1 MIINYFSASFC
12 QPCKTFWPIVNKVAE
27 ELDLWVVKEEV
38 DSETYVDKFGIRG
51 VPCVVITDD
60 CGGVIDMRQGAMSE
74 GKFREWVKS
83 YESA

>member
-12 QPCKTFWPIVNKVAE
+12 QPCKTFWPIVNKVA
-27 ELDLWVVKEEV
+27 

-60 CGGVIDMRQGAMSE
+60 EGGVIDMRQGAMSE
-74 GKFREWVKS
+74 GKFRELV
-83 YESA
+83 EGLI